1 MIMGNYREEK
11 LEQEI
16 VGKKVLGVYLDED
29 LLALE
34 TTQGTVAFSVEGDCC
49 SRSSFHDIIGVRKLI
64 ESGPVIKVEKV
75 PASFECDNYSEQG
88 DDSIENYGYA
98 FVADHP
104 TFGEIT
110 CVVSFRN
117 NSNGYYG
124 GWMEPGSGCGH
135 VFPLWMVIP
144 PGGCMVNCPVCGAS
158 RFVQGTQIHW

>member
-1 MIMGNYREEK
+1 MVRMIMGNYREEK

-29 LLALE
+29 LLAFD
-34 TTQGTVAFSVEGDCC
+34 TTQGTVGFSVEGDCC
-49 SRSSFHDIIGVRKLI
+49 SHSSFHDILGVRKLI
-64 ESGPVIKVEKV
+64 ESGPVIKVEEV
-75 PASFECDNYSEQG
+75 PASFECDNYSEPG
-88 DDSIENYGYA
+88 DDSISNYGYA

-124 GWMEPGSGCGH
+124 GWMESGFGYGQRSKSDTIPFGSDD
-135 VFPLWMVIP
+135 VIL
-144 PGGCMVNCPVCGAS
+144 S
-158 RFVQGTQIHW
+158 